1 MNAKPGE
8 FSGPLDLYNK
18 TRRQGL
24 KVFTK
29 GFVPAFVR
37 LGPQTILTWIFLEQ
51 FRLNFGKKVLV
62 NPVEIQSDSSSTTTM
77 ILLKNKV
84 LQAEEK

>member
-8 FSGPLDLYNK
+8 FSGPLDLYNQ
-18 TRRQGL
+18 TRRQGF

-51 FRLNFGKKVLV
+51 LRLNFGKRAK
-62 NPVEIQSDSSSTTTM
+62 PKPAEISSQDTM
-77 ILLKNKV
+77 MLLQNKMIA
-84 LQAEEK
+84 LKE